1 MLIKLEMVGI
11 LWTFF
16 SLSSPLYDLLAGDNL
31 HYVALVKGLG
41 NMIYAGKT
49 FFIFANEFPFPVE
62 QWSTVWPSLNLSE
75 QKGLAKP

>member
-1 MLIKLEMVGI
+1 MLARG
-11 LWTFF
+11 
-16 SLSSPLYDLLAGDNL
+16 NL

-62 QWSTVWPSLNLSE
+62 QWSTV
-75 QKGLAKP
+75 

>member
-1 MLIKLEMVGI
+1 MNF
-11 LWTFF
+11 FF
-16 SLSSPLYDLLAGDNL
+16 SHSSSLLYDLLARGNL

-62 QWSTVWPSLNLSE
+62 QWSTV
-75 QKGLAKP
+75 